1 MVLLT
6 FKRSCAALNIWLC
19 LTAAF
24 LIATATASP
33 SDTVLD
39 TAQKLAE
46 REQPAADAAA
56 TSIASPIPAPEKT
69 CGAGVYTVE
78 HCDNEVVRK
87 ACPELCT
94 AATANAT
101 PILTST
107 TPQNA
112 TGVFE
117 GGPHFPVSG
126 GGSYYSKPE
135 PVALRTGQTSVRHL
149 IGPTT
154 LRNANMLIQGFL
166 RAPGLWPKVENVTTK
181 RPFIFFHQRKAGG
194 SSIRKTLYN
203 GARKKNLKT
212 YIPCHGVKCDTYTL
226 PTTLTAKNA
235 AVIYGGHIPWGE
247 PQNKYE
253 RFLHDEA
260 GSREFSCA
268 TNFREPLSRVIS
280 CLHFRF
286 PGPFKNKCITDMDN
300 DLLLQYM
307 KKPDKYGNSC
317 LNEPFRIMSGIRT
330 DVFADKLDVCTPHNR
345 SQLMSGDLFGAHPEF
360 VVALTLTLEHT
371 MKCSP
376 LILEA
381 PESYTMAQQRF
392 DDASGVRLVTDSGGM
407 LHENNK
413 NDGHTCGD
421 AKEHPWQQKNLHLMF
436 CVTAV
441 EQMLYRAVVQK
452 TECVAYGIPP
462 DKCGQGIETTHISP
476 FARATDAEDYSW
488 GKGKE

>member
-6 FKRSCAALNIWLC
+6 FKRLYTALKIWLC

-24 LIATATASP
+24 LIATAIASP
-33 SDTVLD
+33 SDTVSD

-46 REQPAADAAA
+46 REQPLADAAA
-56 TSIASPIPAPEKT
+56 TS
-69 CGAGVYTVE
+69 
-78 HCDNEVVRK
+78 
-87 ACPELCT
+87 T
-94 AATANAT
+94 AESTA
-101 PILTST
+101 
-107 TPQNA
+107 
-112 TGVFE
+112 
-117 GGPHFPVSG
+117 PHFPVYG
-126 GGSYYSKPE
+126 GGNYFSNPE
-135 PVALRTGQTSVRHL
+135 PVALLTGQTSIRDL
-149 IGPTT
+149 IGPIA
-154 LRNANMLIQGFL
+154 LRNANKLIQGFL
-166 RAPGLWPKVENVTTK
+166 RTPGLWPKVANVTTT

-194 SSIRKTLYN
+194 SSIRATLHA
-203 GARKKNLKT
+203 GAKKKNLKS
-212 YIPCHGVKCDTYTL
+212 YIPCLSSEKNLRLSCDTYTL
-226 PTTLTAKNA
+226 PEILTAKNA

-268 TNFREPLSRVIS
+268 TNFREPLSRVAS

-286 PGPFKNKCITDMDN
+286 PKPFENKCITDMDT
-300 DLLLQYM
+300 DVLLQYL
-307 KKPDKYGNSC
+307 KKPDKYGSSC

-330 DVFADKLDVCTPHNR
+330 DVFADKLDVCTPHKR
-345 SQLMSGDLFGAHPEF
+345 SELISGVHPEF
-360 VVALTLTLEHT
+360 MIALTLTLKHI

-392 DDASGVRLVTDSGGM
+392 DDASGVRFVTRSGGM
-407 LHENNK
+407 VHLNAKRNN
-413 NDGHTCGD
+413 HTCGD
-421 AKEHPWQQKNLHLMF
+421 AKKHPWQQKNLHLML

-452 TECVAYGIPP
+452 TECVANGIPP

-476 FARATDAEDYSW
+476 FDSFAR
-488 GKGKE
+488 G